1 MTGDIDGCKAT
12 NVIPTYKNGRQIRQ
26 DAYLLVAKKALELTI
41 STIDSS
47 TCFEEKDRLNQL
59 KIILEKNGR
68 KLCKKPVMVSNY
80 GGTAGGRA
88 EIVYDMLRELKLDRK
103 YVNKKNAFSY
113 AKILGDSIAGV
124 LNGGKL
130 FEGYIHKM
138 NNVIAKGNC
147 AITWNTSDGFHVV
160 HVKKKELKP
169 KHVRLLLPGARRPTL
184 ILKKIFSNDVSPA
197 KMKSAI
203 SPNYVHS
210 LDAELLRR
218 TALKCKNAGVVDT
231 DWIHDSFGCHPNHV
245 DLLLKITKIEYR
257 DIMRSEPLKTLHSEL
272 LKQVDSNKD
281 SAKTLKKIVLPMN
294 PNFKNYNY
302 DLVMKSDWFFS

>member
-1 MTGDIDGCKAT
+1 MTGDIEGCKAT
-12 NVIPTYKNGRQIRQ
+12 NVIPTYRDGRQVRQ
-26 DAYLLVAKKALELTI
+26 DAYLLVANKALELTI
-41 STIDSS
+41 STINSS

-88 EIVYDMLRELKLDRK
+88 EIVWDMLRELKLDRK
-103 YVNKKNAFSY
+103 YINKKNAFLY

-124 LNGGKL
+124 LNGGKK

-138 NNVIAKGNC
+138 NNLIAKGNC
-147 AITWNTSDGFHVV
+147 AVTWNTSDGFHVV
-160 HVKKKELKP
+160 HMKKKELKP
-169 KHVRLLLPGARRPTL
+169 KQVRLLLPGARRPTL
-184 ILKKIFSNDVSPA
+184 ILKKIFSKDVSPQ

-218 TALKCKNAGVVDT
+218 VALECKKVGIVDT

-245 DLLLKITKIEYR
+245 DKLLQITKITYR
-257 DIMRSEPLKTLHSEL
+257 NMMESKPLLVLHQEL
-272 LKQVDSNKD
+272 LNQIETSKD
-281 SAKTLKKIVLPMN
+281 NTKALDKIDLPMN
-294 PNFKNYNY
+294 HDFKEHNYS
-302 DLVMKSDWFFS
+302 LVLKSDWFFS